1 MKPWRDSSRL
11 WQIAFLATFALAA
24 IYTYLRVEGVNP
36 AILGDE
42 WVYLVSSRHH
52 DFWSPESAALGNF
65 LFNFVYGSTMLC
77 GDAFYQCA
85 KGLNLVFFS
94 VFSISLTLT
103 LKGYANQWVALAT
116 GLAIF
121 ASPLS
126 VYVSMYL
133 PESLFFAMIGLAVF
147 MLSRALRTNGA
158 SDWVLV
164 GSFLGLAALTKPHA
178 LLSAMGV
185 GLALAIFAIFKSGS
199 FMERT
204 KPLFLV
210 TVSAVVVRFA
220 LGFVLGGPAALS
232 LLSSYNSGEALA
244 TLTNNQPATE
254 PGGDSIVGGGQV
266 AGAFGL
272 FPDQFVIHLLS
283 IFAIAGIAITVIVA
297 RFLNRVRRDESL
309 PVDRLA
315 LVVLIWLG
323 TMVVSIVLFT
333 GWITGGGDDHTL
345 RVLLRYYDFLLPILF
360 VVAIALASQRR
371 LDSSSLLSRWI
382 PSAAAL
388 GASAVAFT
396 GFFSTLVIQIAD
408 APFLA
413 GLVVDRFVYDSV
425 SVIGFLAILVLAFFP
440 RHLLWALLASL
451 IFTFPAM
458 GFISQSQYISFRG
471 EDNGADQMGKYA
483 YANLSEQDREQ
494 TPVVAQSRFDGR
506 TVSFWM
512 DADNVLLLLPA
523 GSVISRELFSDAPRF
538 LIVDESMVLG
548 EEYASLEQ
556 IGEYVLAVAK
566 DVK

>member
-1 MKPWRDSSRL
+1 M
-11 WQIAFLATFALAA
+11 ATFALAA

-52 DFWSPESAALGNF
+52 DFWSPESAALGNY
-65 LFNFVYGSTMLC
+65 LFNFVYGATLFC
-77 GDAFYQCA
+77 GDSFYQCA
-85 KGLNLVFFS
+85 KGLNLIFFS

-103 LKGYANQWVALAT
+103 LKSYANQWVALVT

-133 PESLFFAMIGLAVF
+133 PESLFFAMIGLSVF
-147 MLSRALRTNGA
+147 MLCKALQTNGA
-158 SDWVLV
+158 LEWVLV

-178 LLSAMGV
+178 LLSAMGI
-185 GLALAIFAIFKSGS
+185 GLALAVFAVFKPGS
-199 FMERT
+199 FTERI
-204 KPLFLV
+204 KPLLLV

-220 LGFVLGGPAALS
+220 FGFVLGGPAALS

-244 TLTNNQPATE
+244 TLTNNQPTAE
-254 PGGDSIVGGGQV
+254 PGGGSIVGGGQV

-272 FPDQFVIHLLS
+272 FPDQLAIHLLS

-297 RFLNRVRRDESL
+297 RFLNRVRRDEGL
-309 PVDRLA
+309 PVDNLA

-323 TMVVSIVLFT
+323 TMLVSVVLFT

-425 SVIGFLAILVLAFFP
+425 AVIGFLAILVLAFFP
-440 RHLLWALLASL
+440 RQLVWALIASML
-451 IFTFPAM
+451 FTFPAM
-458 GFISQSQYISFRG
+458 GFISQGQYISFRG
-471 EDNGADQMGKYA
+471 EDNGADQIGKYA
-483 YANLSEQDREQ
+483 YANLAEEVRLQ

-512 DADNVLLLLPA
+512 DADNDLLLLPA
-523 GSVISRELFSDAPRF
+523 GSTVSRELFSDAPKY
-538 LIVDESMVLG
+538 LIIDDSMVLG
-548 EEYASLEQ
+548 EEYAFVEQ
-556 IGEYVLAVAK
+556 IGGYILAVAK
-566 DVK
+566 DVE